1 MNSLKKAAIAALLST
16 TAFSGALAADAIT
29 TPPPPVASAPV
40 MMDDGGFDWDGF
52 YAGASVGGIYN
63 IDDSETSW
71 TVGAQAGVNTTFD
84 FFLVGAEVAID
95 GVFPPNNGDIYA
107 YGSILGRGGVVI
119 TDEML
124 AYAAVGFG
132 SDFDAADGVGNHILA
147 GGGLEFAVTDDV
159 TLRGQYLYGWDQTN
173 DVPSTDI
180 HKFTV
185 GANFHF

>member
-1 MNSLKKAAIAALLST
+1 MNSLKKVAIAALLST

-29 TPPPPVASAPV
+29 TPPPPVASVPV
-40 MMDDGGFDWDGF
+40 MDDGGFDWDGF
-52 YAGASVGGIYN
+52 YAGASVGGIYD
-63 IDDSETSW
+63 IDEETTNW
-71 TVGAQAGVNTTFD
+71 TLGAQAGVNATFD

-95 GVFPPNNGDIYA
+95 GVFPEGDDAHA

-124 AYAAVGFG
+124 AYAAVGYG
-132 SDFDAADGVGNHILA
+132 SDFDADAGAGNHILA

-159 TLRGQYLYGWDQTN
+159 TLRGQYLYGWGQD
-173 DVPSTDI
+173 DADSDI